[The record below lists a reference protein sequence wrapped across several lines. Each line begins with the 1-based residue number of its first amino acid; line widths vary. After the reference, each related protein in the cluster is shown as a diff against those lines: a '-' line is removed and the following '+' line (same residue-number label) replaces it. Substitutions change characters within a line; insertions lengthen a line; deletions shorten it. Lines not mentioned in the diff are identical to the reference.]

1 MTSPLKD
8 YGGLLSRRLNRTLHG
23 RSVYRR
29 QDVPGHN
36 VVHGYNNPGTGDAV
50 DFFGP
55 KGEPVYAAHD
65 GTIRRIADPGGK
77 LSCLYINGNHV
88 LTVYAHVSIKPGLRL
103 GSLVKEGQVIG
114 WIGKR
119 LRDPHLHFECWLNG
133 KALTGRTPGEVARK
147 MAGALGD

>member
-1 MTSPLKD
+1 
-8 YGGLLSRRLNRTLHG
+8 
-23 RSVYRR
+23 
-29 QDVPGHN
+29 
-36 VVHGYNNPGTGDAV
+36 VHGYNNPGTGDAV